1 MQRVVD
7 LQIGTIGLH
16 MTIIYTMTLVGLL
29 GLALHFEL
37 YWASAAI
44 VVFFLFLMWRS
55 SRKAPPSPPS

>member
-1 MQRVVD
+1 
-7 LQIGTIGLH
+7 

-37 YWASAAI
+37 YWVSAGI